1 MARLKEIVID
11 ARHPAALA
19 RFWARA
25 IDGYAVRSY
34 DAAEIARL
42 AARGLTPEPDP
53 NVAVDGPG
61 PTLFVQHARAP
72 APMHSAL
79 HLDLACDSRAAEAA
93 RLVALGARVRDVHA
107 SHTVMLDPEGN
118 AFCLQG
124 PP

>member
-11 ARHPAALA
+11 AMHPAALA
-19 RFWARA
+19 RFWAQA
-25 IDGYAVRSY
+25 IDGYAVRAY
-34 DAAEIARL
+34 DVAEIERL
-42 AARGLTPEPDP
+42 AARGLTPETDT

-61 PTLFVQHARAP
+61 PTLFVQQLHSPARER
-72 APMHSAL
+72 SRL
-79 HLDLACDSRAAEAA
+79 HLDLACESRTAESR